1 MKISLKKKS
10 HTESLIK
17 INIDQHDYLKNVEK
31 RINEIK
37 SKLSLKGFRPGKVPV
52 QLINKMYGKSVLIEE
67 INKITSAELTNFI
80 KKQKINLIGEPI
92 PENSNNKKIDWE
104 VDKSFEFLFR
114 IGMISEFN
122 LEKLSKKIK
131 LKKYDIKVEKKV
143 IDETTN
149 NLQNQFPSLV
159 NQISVKNNSTVY
171 GFINVSE
178 KDKGNNLKLHLKSL
192 NSNEYK
198 KLLNKKKGDIMNLSL
213 HNLCNSNI
221 DLLTQITGEKHKSI
235 DLYTNKVNFKIEK
248 IETQTP
254 SKIDN
259 EFFDKIFGKEKI
271 KTKKDF
277 DIKIKESVKANYE
290 RESEIFLNRTIQKQ
304 ITEIHKILIPEEFL
318 KSWIR
323 KNNDEKSANDIIE
336 KNFKAYCE
344 ELKWSFIVDKIIEQN
359 KIKIENNEI
368 EELAK
373 HQIRYQLSA
382 SGIQNPENELDK
394 FVKNYLKQN
403 NGDNYYKI
411 FNQIKSG
418 KAINEIKKKI
428 SILNKT
434 ITFDKFRSLTSK
446 ELVE

>member
-1 MKISLKKKS
+1 MKISLKKKNP
-10 HTESLIK
+10 TESIVKIK
-17 INIDQHDYLKNVEK
+17 IDQPDYIKNVEK

-52 QLINKMYGKSVLIEE
+52 QLINKMYGKSILIEE
-67 INKITSAELTNFI
+67 INKITSTELTNFI
-80 KKQKINLIGEPI
+80 KNEKINLIGEPI
-92 PENSNNKKIDWE
+92 AENSDNKIDWKE
-104 VDKSFEFLFR
+104 DKNFEFLFR

-122 LEKLSKKIK
+122 LERLSKKIK
-131 LKKYDIKVEKKV
+131 LNKYEIKVEKKV

-149 NLQNQFPSLV
+149 KLQNQFPSLV

-171 GFINVSE
+171 GDINTSK
-178 KDKGNNLKLHLKSL
+178 KDRGNNLKLDLKLL
-192 NSNEYK
+192 NSKECKN
-198 KLLNKKKGDIMNLSL
+198 LFNKKKGDIMNLSL

-221 DLLTQITGEKHKSI
+221 DLLTHITGKKHKSI
-235 DLYTNKVNFKIEK
+235 DLYPNKVNFKIEK

-259 EFFDKIFGKEKI
+259 EFFDKIFGKGKI

-277 DIKIKESVKANYE
+277 EIKIKESVKANYE
-290 RESEIFLNRTIQKQ
+290 RESEVFLNKTIQKK
-304 ITEIHKILIPEEFL
+304 ITVIHKILIPEKFL

-323 KNNDEKSANDIIE
+323 KNNDEKSTKDIIE

-344 ELKWSFIVDKIIEQN
+344 ELKWSFIVDKIIEKN
-359 KIKIENNEI
+359 KIKIENDEI

-382 SGIQNPENELDK
+382 SGIQNPEKELNK

>member
-1 MKISLKKKS
+1 MKISLKKKNP
-10 HTESLIK
+10 TESVVKIK
-17 INIDQHDYLKNVEK
+17 IDQPDYIKNVEK

-52 QLINKMYGKSVLIEE
+52 QLINKMYGKSILIEE
-67 INKITSAELTNFI
+67 INKITSTELTNFI
-80 KKQKINLIGEPI
+80 KNEKINLIGEPI
-92 PENSNNKKIDWE
+92 AENSDNKIDWKE
-104 VDKSFEFLFR
+104 DKNFEFLFR

-131 LKKYDIKVEKKV
+131 LNKYEIKVEKKV

-149 NLQNQFPSLV
+149 KLQNQFPSLV

-171 GFINVSE
+171 GDINTSK
-178 KDKGNNLKLHLKSL
+178 KDRGNNLKLDLKLL
-192 NSNEYK
+192 NSKECEN
-198 KLLNKKKGDIMNLSL
+198 LFNKKKGDIMNLSL

-221 DLLTQITGEKHKSI
+221 DLLTHITGEKHKSI
-235 DLYTNKVNFKIEK
+235 DLYPNIVNFKIEK

-259 EFFDKIFGKEKI
+259 EFFDKIFGKGKI

-277 DIKIKESVKANYE
+277 EIKIKESVKANYE
-290 RESEIFLNRTIQKQ
+290 RESEVFLNKTIQKK
-304 ITEIHKILIPEEFL
+304 ITIIHKILIPEKFL

-323 KNNDEKSANDIIE
+323 KNNDEKSTKDIIE
-336 KNFKAYCE
+336 KNFTAYCE
-344 ELKWSFIVDKIIEQN
+344 ELKWSFIVDKIIEKN
-359 KIKIENNEI
+359 KIKIENDEI

-373 HQIRYQLSA
+373 HQIRYQLSS

>member
-1 MKISLKKKS
+1 MKISLKKKNP
-10 HTESLIK
+10 TESVVKIK
-17 INIDQHDYLKNVEK
+17 IDQPDYIKNVEK

-52 QLINKMYGKSVLIEE
+52 QLINKMYGKSILIEE
-67 INKITSAELTNFI
+67 INKITSTELTNFI
-80 KKQKINLIGEPI
+80 KNEKINLIGEPI
-92 PENSNNKKIDWE
+92 AENSDNKIDWKE
-104 VDKSFEFLFR
+104 DKNFEFLFR

-131 LKKYDIKVEKKV
+131 LNKYEIKVEKKV

-149 NLQNQFPSLV
+149 KLQNQFPSLV

-171 GFINVSE
+171 GDINTSK
-178 KDKGNNLKLHLKSL
+178 KDRGNNLKLDLKLL
-192 NSNEYK
+192 NSKECK

-221 DLLTQITGEKHKSI
+221 DLLTHITGEKHKSI
-235 DLYTNKVNFKIEK
+235 DLYPNIVNFKIEK

-259 EFFDKIFGKEKI
+259 EFFDKIFGKGKI

-277 DIKIKESVKANYE
+277 EIKIKESVKANYE
-290 RESEIFLNRTIQKQ
+290 RESEVFLNKTIQKK
-304 ITEIHKILIPEEFL
+304 ITVIHKILIPEKFL

-323 KNNDEKSANDIIE
+323 KNNDEKSAKDIIE

-344 ELKWSFIVDKIIEQN
+344 ELKWSFIVDKIIEKN
-359 KIKIENNEI
+359 KIKIENDEI
-368 EELAK
+368 EKLAK
-373 HQIRYQLSA
+373 HQIRYQLSS